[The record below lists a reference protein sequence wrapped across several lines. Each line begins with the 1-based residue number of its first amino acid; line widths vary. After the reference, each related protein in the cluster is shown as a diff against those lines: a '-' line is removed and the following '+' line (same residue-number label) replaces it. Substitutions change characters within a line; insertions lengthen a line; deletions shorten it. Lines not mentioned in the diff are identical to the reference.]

1 MGGVIW
7 SRQTG
12 HSRRVSSE
20 FVSTVPSSRLASST
34 NTDCMVESSS
44 FWGRERFKLKSMNI
58 NCKALG

>member
-1 MGGVIW
+1 MMGGVIW

-44 FWGRERFKLKSMNI
+44 FWGSGRLKSNIIVKLKVN
-58 NCKALG
+58 

>member
-1 MGGVIW
+1 MMGGVIW

-44 FWGRERFKLKSMNI
+44 FCGRECLKSN
-58 NCKALG
+58 L

>member
-1 MGGVIW
+1 MMGGVIW

-12 HSRRVSSE
+12 HSRRVSRE

-44 FWGRERFKLKSMNI
+44 FWGRECLESN
-58 NCKALG
+58 L

>member
-34 NTDCMVESSS
+34 NTDCIVESSS
-44 FWGRERFKLKSMNI
+44 FTPSPLRNQISAKK
-58 NCKALG
+58 